1 MMKSIQVDIVSAE
14 AEIYSGTAQMV
25 VAPAALGEVGIMP
38 GHSPLLSSLE
48 PGQVQLELENGER
61 KVVYVSGGVLEVQ
74 PDAVTI
80 LSDIAERAE
89 DLDEARILEEERRY
103 RQKLTEQTVEQDY
116 AHALAELGQLSAQ
129 LKAIE
134 ALKKIRK
141 K

>member
-61 KVVYVSGGVLEVQ
+61 KVVYVSGGVLEV
-74 PDAVTI
+74 
-80 LSDIAERAE
+80 
-89 DLDEARILEEERRY
+89 
-103 RQKLTEQTVEQDY
+103 
-116 AHALAELGQLSAQ
+116 
-129 LKAIE
+129 
-134 ALKKIRK
+134 
-141 K
+141 